1 MQAWSE
7 HGSSEEHGF
16 SQASGDG
23 SRETVDSPPQMLGVG
38 KVVSVSSTSLAP
50 GALEAEPSVSKGVRF
65 EEISFTPHAMHVDV

>member
-1 MQAWSE
+1 
-7 HGSSEEHGF
+7 
-16 SQASGDG
+16 
-23 SRETVDSPPQMLGVG
+23 MLGVG

>member
-1 MQAWSE
+1 MEAWSE
-7 HGSSEEHGF
+7 HQSSEERGF
-16 SQASGDG
+16 SHASGSSGDG
-23 SRETVDSPPQMLGVG
+23 LRNTSPPMLGVG